1 MNQRRTASFWMKR
14 SFEAF
19 SLLFCGLSAIH
30 SSNSVAATYE
40 AMCGNA
46 ECRITLTESEIVTP
60 YGVIPASRVAN
71 WGGSGASNT
80 DLIMGAATTY
90 LLGPVGVVGFLA
102 KTHDYNY
109 AITGYDKQGD
119 RTSIQIRFLNSKP
132 AKAFVDEMLLVT
144 GLGMGQTRT
153 AIQIKELEKRMA
165 AEGVVS
171 IRRLRLP
178 SLDDD
183 SRREG
188 GLGAPMISMSS
199 GRQCWSEYLKK
210 NVDIKVWVL
219 ANPDAAKKV
228 KSKFADC

>member
-1 MNQRRTASFWMKR
+1 MPSTPLGVLLPTRLCA
-14 SFEAF
+14 AF
-19 SLLFCGLSAIH
+19 AVSCGLASTVFTAAT
-30 SSNSVAATYE
+30 AATYE

-71 WGGSGASNT
+71 WGGSGSSNS

-109 AITGYDKQGD
+109 AITGYDRQGD

-132 AKAFVDEMLLVT
+132 AKHFVEEMLLVT

-153 AIQIKELEKRMA
+153 AAQIKELERRMS

-171 IRRLRLP
+171 VRRLRMPNLEE
-178 SLDDD
+178 D
-183 SRREG
+183 SSREG
-188 GLGAPMISMSS
+188 PSGAKRLASS
-199 GRQCWSEYLKK
+199 SSRQCWSDYLKN

-219 ANPDAAKKV
+219 ANPEAAKKV
-228 KSKFADC
+228 QSRFASC